1 MIANPTDCKIGWT
14 IQSICYIKFICH
26 LQKIVLLV
34 LVLQSKQ
41 MVALRPPPV
50 ADITSNR
57 KHIYVQRIATIFQTG
72 EHGSPLQTMHNFH
85 HIKTILLNIKFHQ
98 GGRPMNAPTFKQ
110 QLLYK
115 QKSHQSFFG
124 HLMRFLY
131 YTIFSNW

>member
-50 ADITSNR
+50 ADKGSNALSEITSNR

-72 EHGSPLQTMHNFH
+72 EHDSPLQYNNRFAEFIKLVFKYNF
-85 HIKTILLNIKFHQ
+85 
-98 GGRPMNAPTFKQ
+98 
-110 QLLYK
+110 
-115 QKSHQSFFG
+115 
-124 HLMRFLY
+124 Y
-131 YTIFSNW
+131 Y